1 MSRQPATD
9 PDPRSTV
16 QVVKD
21 VTSNAQLLFQK
32 ELELAKLELQEALKV
47 QLMAAGLAA
56 AGGLFGLFVLGFVGV
71 TAAKAL
77 EEVLQPWAA
86 WLIVTGVYL
95 LIGVLALLIAKN
107 RAQSV
112 SLTPER
118 TKDSIEENVAW
129 AKQQLRR

>member
-1 MSRQPATD
+1 MSRQPAADT
-9 PDPRSTV
+9 DPRSTV

-21 VTSNAQLLFQK
+21 ATSNAQLLFQK
-32 ELELAKLELQEALKV
+32 ELELAKIEVQEAVKV
-47 QLMAAGLAA
+47 QLTAAALAA

-86 WLIVTGVYL
+86 WAIVTGVYL
-95 LIGVLALLIAKN
+95 LIGVVALLVAKR
-107 RAQSV
+107 RAGST

-129 AKQQLRR
+129 AKQQLKR

>member
-1 MSRQPATD
+1 MSRQPAADT
-9 PDPRSTV
+9 DPRSTV

-21 VTSNAQLLFQK
+21 ATSNAQLLFQK
-32 ELELAKLELQEALKV
+32 ELELAKIEVQEAVKV
-47 QLMAAGLAA
+47 QLTAAALAA

-86 WLIVTGVYL
+86 WAIVTGVYL
-95 LIGVLALLIAKN
+95 LIGVVALLIAKN
-107 RAQSV
+107 RAGSTT
-112 SLTPER
+112 LTPER

-129 AKQQLRR
+129 AKQQLKR